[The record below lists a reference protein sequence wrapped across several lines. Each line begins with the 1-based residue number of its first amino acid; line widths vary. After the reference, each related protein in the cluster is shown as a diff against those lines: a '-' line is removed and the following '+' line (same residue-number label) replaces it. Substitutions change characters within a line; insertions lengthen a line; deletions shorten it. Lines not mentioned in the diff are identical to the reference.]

1 MSHQRDLKGQEESLM
16 ADSSKVNV
24 ETDEERRKLGELLR
38 EAREYLGLSQEMVA
52 DKLGLPRPSISAME
66 VGKRKVSSLELKQLA
81 RLYKRPLTY
90 FLGEEAEEPKID
102 DTTKALYRAA
112 RSLSDRDR
120 QQVLR
125 FAEFLRAAGPAP
137 ATTREPTGSS
147 SKDE

>member
-1 MSHQRDLKGQEESLM
+1 MTGSREPT
-16 ADSSKVNV
+16 V
-24 ETDEERRKLGELLR
+24 ETDAERRKLGELLR

-52 DKLGLPRPSISAME
+52 DKLGLPRPSVSAME
-66 VGKRKVSSLELKQLA
+66 MGKRKVSSLELKKLA

-90 FLGEEAEEPKID
+90 FLGEEPEEPRID
-102 DTTKALYRAA
+102 ETTKALYRTA

-137 ATTREPTGSS
+137 ATTREPTGSGGN
-147 SKDE
+147 DE

>member
-1 MSHQRDLKGQEESLM
+1 M
-16 ADSSKVNV
+16 AGTNEPVVD
-24 ETDEERRKLGELLR
+24 TDTERRKLGELLR

-52 DKLGLPRPSISAME
+52 DKLGLPRPSVSAME
-66 VGKRKVSSLELKQLA
+66 MGKRKVSSLELKQLA

-90 FLGEEAEEPKID
+90 FLGEEAEEPQID
-102 DTTKALYRAA
+102 ETTKALYRAA

-137 ATTREPTGSS
+137 ATTRKPTGSS
-147 SKDE
+147 ENDE